1 MTKET
6 VGNLIGVPLGHV
18 RPTEEQDW
26 CPPDSECARLHR
38 IIGLQ
43 CLGACKIIAAANR
56 PTQLLPALHGQLV
69 KIELVGNLVGVPLGK
84 SPVVKAPA
92 TPRIVRAGKVVDI
105 EAVGSLIGVP
115 LGQTGRARAR

>member
-6 VGNLIGVPLGHV
+6 VGNLVGVPLGHV
-18 RPTEEQDW
+18 RPTEEQDR

-69 KIELVGNLVGVPLGK
+69 KTELVGNLVGVPVGK

-92 TPRIVRAGKVVDI
+92 TQRIVRDGKLVEI
-105 EAVGSLIGVP
+105 ETLGSLAGVP
-115 LGQTGRARAR
+115 LGKTRAD